1 MMKFFDFGMA
11 PNPRRARIFMA
22 EKGIEGVEVIQVDLG
37 DSRENVG
44 EKYRAINPSCTVP
57 ALVLEDGTLIAESV
71 AICRYF
77 EELHPTPALMG
88 RDAKEKAM
96 VEMWQRQIELQGYM
110 PAGDAFRNYNKKF
123 AGRAIAGKDSYE
135 QIPELVTRSRTR
147 VERFFN
153 LLNEHLEGRN
163 FVATDVFSIADIT
176 AFVMIDFAGWSKLA
190 IQENQTHL
198 QRWYET
204 VKARPSST
212 A

>member
-110 PAGDAFRNYNKKF
+110 PAGDAFRNYNKRF

-135 QIPELVTRSRTR
+135 QIPELVTRSRSR

-153 LLNEHLEGRN
+153 LLNEHLEGRD

>member
-1 MMKFFDFGMA
+1 MKFFDFGMA

-110 PAGDAFRNYNKKF
+110 PAGDAFRNYNKRF

-135 QIPELVTRSRTR
+135 QIPELVTRSRAR
-147 VERFFN
+147 VERFFS
-153 LLNEHLEGRN
+153 LLNKHLEARD

-204 VKARPSST
+204 VKARPSSS